1 MIMSSKKIALLYFFI
16 SCIWIYTS
24 DMFFGRILS
33 DFSAQQFS
41 YFNTL
46 KGLIFILITAL
57 LLHKLINRYYRTV
70 KRSEEEYRA
79 MFDQNP
85 NPMWIYDTTT
95 MNFLKVNQAA
105 ISKYGYS
112 ESEFLKLKATDI
124 RPLDE
129 VETFTTYIYN
139 NDHVKGNVGVW
150 THVLKGKTKIKVE
163 AYVYDIVYNNINAKI
178 VLLLDVTDKINY
190 EQQLREQQET
200 LEETNNQ
207 LETTIKELKLNKEK
221 IASTQ
226 KIAKIGG
233 WRYFLEEKRFD
244 FTPSFYEIMNV
255 STSQHR
261 INSISDL
268 EKFVCEDDLDKLN
281 NFMFHFKNG
290 DKEDECVL
298 RIKYGKTWRF
308 IKLGALLTSYSPGY
322 NVLEGFIQDITRL
335 ELKDQLIKTTLER
348 FEQFSI
354 ATNDAIY
361 EWDYINDVLRWTG
374 NFSNFISDSEVE
386 VVDKKQWWKE
396 RMHPEDWEENY
407 NILLKAIVN
416 GEDTVK
422 REYRFLT
429 ISGSYKRLYDQCII
443 KYGENKEVIKIV
455 GSLHDIEEMT
465 NVNRENKRL
474 GEIVNKVKNL
484 IIITNKFGNIE
495 WVNNAFQEKTGCSW
509 EEAIGRKPWEILI
522 YPESS
527 EENVNAI
534 KNAIKNEKFFN
545 LEVENITKQ
554 GEYCWFQ
561 IDGSPIYDDNNKCI
575 GYISIESDI
584 TERKEKEAKIKHQNK
599 ILKEAA
605 WINSH
610 EVRKPLASI
619 LGLIQ
624 LMQLAD
630 NDTERQEYLSLL
642 EICSNELD
650 VVIKKAVNIVDV
662 INED

>member
-1 MIMSSKKIALLYFFI
+1 MIMSSKRIVLLYFFI
-16 SCIWIYTS
+16 SCVWIYTS
-24 DMFFGRILS
+24 DTFFGALFQNLS
-33 DFSAQQFS
+33 SDKLI

-46 KGLIFILITAL
+46 KGLVFVSITAL
-57 LLHKLINRYYRTV
+57 LLYKLINTHYKKV

-105 ISKYGYS
+105 VAKYGYTKV
-112 ESEFLKLKATDI
+112 EFSKMKATDI
-124 RPLDE
+124 RPLEE
-129 VETFTTYIYN
+129 VEKFTKYVYN
-139 NDHVKGNVGVW
+139 NNHVKGNAGVW
-150 THVLKGKTKIKVE
+150 THLLKDKTEIKVD
-163 AYVYDIVYNNINAKI
+163 AYVFDIVYNNINAKI
-178 VLLLDVTDKINY
+178 VLLIDVTDKIKY
-190 EQQLREQQET
+190 EQQVQDQKKA
-200 LEETNNQ
+200 LEATNIK
-207 LETTIKELKLNKEK
+207 LESTVKELQLNKEK

-233 WRYFLEEKRFD
+233 WKYYLEEKRFE

-255 STSQHR
+255 SESENR
-261 INSISDL
+261 ITSISDL
-268 EKFVCEDDLDKLN
+268 GKFICEEDLAKLN

-290 DKEDECVL
+290 DREDECAL
-298 RIKYGKTWRF
+298 RVKYGDKWRF
-308 IKLGALLTSYSPGY
+308 IKLGALLTTYSPSH

-348 FEQFSI
+348 FEQFAT

-361 EWDYINDVLRWTG
+361 EWDYVNDILRWTG
-374 NFSNFISDSEVE
+374 NFSNVISDSEIE
-386 VVDKKQWWKE
+386 VVDKQQWWRE
-396 RMHPEDWEENY
+396 RMHPEDYEKNC
-407 NILLKAIVN
+407 NILVQAIA
-416 GEDTVK
+416 ERKEAVK

-429 ISGSYKRLYDQCII
+429 TEGNYKQLYDQCMI
-443 KYGENKEVIKIV
+443 KYGNHNEVVKIV

-474 GEIVNKVKNL
+474 GEIVNKIKNL
-484 IIITNKFGNIE
+484 VIITNKFGNIE
-495 WVNNAFQEKTGCSW
+495 WVNNAFLEKTGCSW
-509 EEAIGRKPWEILI
+509 EESIGRKPWELSA

-527 EENVNAI
+527 EENVSAI
-534 KNAIKNEKFFN
+534 KSAILKEKFFN
-545 LEVENITKQ
+545 IEIENITKQ
-554 GEYCWFQ
+554 GNHYWLQ
-561 IDGSPIYDDNNKCI
+561 VDGSPIYDDFNKCI

-584 TERKEKEAKIKHQNK
+584 TERKAKEAKIKKQNK

-630 NDTERQEYLSLL
+630 DEAEVMEYLSLL

-650 VVIKKAVNIVDV
+650 VVIKKAVNLVDV
-662 INED
+662 KDED